1 MVNYTQKKSTRRCT
15 LFLLQQGALF
25 SKNDYLCTVQVII
38 YSTMGKIFSLFALFC
53 LVSCSNPVEKICA
66 IYEQGTEEVASANT
80 LDELN
85 SVRQQTSDAI
95 SDVVASNR
103 VEIKEILQG
112 DNGAMLLQGLKSA
125 ETTYVTALKN
135 RVSAVYPPARQLCDV
150 YSNAMAK
157 ANVAT
162 TYEEVA
168 KIAQSVV
175 GDVNKIVAEYK
186 NAVEAMSSADR
197 QMVDAAKESYNSV
210 ITKKMQEL
218 S

>member
-1 MVNYTQKKSTRRCT
+1 
-15 LFLLQQGALF
+15 
-25 SKNDYLCTVQVII
+25 
-38 YSTMGKIFSLFALFC
+38 MGKIFSFFALFC
-53 LVSCSNPVEKICA
+53 LISCSNPVEKICD
-66 IYEQGTEEVASANT
+66 IYEQGKDDVESANT
-80 LDELN
+80 LEELN

-95 SDVVASNR
+95 ADVVASNR
-103 VEIKEILQG
+103 VEIRELLQG
-112 DNGAMLLQGLKSA
+112 DNGATLLQGLKSV

-175 GDVNKIVAEYK
+175 GDVNKIAIEYK
-186 NAVEAMSSADR
+186 NEVESMSPADR

-210 ITKKMQEL
+210 ITRKMQEL